1 MQHCSFRLA
10 TCNLEPCKHV
20 RPGSGA
26 ATSLLPCA
34 YVFQAM
40 VKQCRAPCRR
50 LQSSSSS
57 SSTSSSS
64 PSSSSSNESSESG
77 SSCSSCY
84 EPTRFNSEA
93 AVHTLHQ
100 QGLLRNKV
108 LLHAPQFD
116 PTDGAIVYA
125 TISKAGFAHEAAR
138 QQLQDHVS
146 NTHHFCC
153 KQPKCSLCKEVSCT
167 KRAKLMLDFVRS
179 ISTQHRGNRPKCNAV
194 VDRILSR
201 RTETGASVCSAC
213 VCI

>member
-1 MQHCSFRLA
+1 MQPCSVRLA
-10 TCNLEPCKHV
+10 TCNLEPCRHV
-20 RPGSGA
+20 LSGSGV
-26 ATSLLPCA
+26 ATSLLLCT

-64 PSSSSSNESSESG
+64 SSSSKESSESS
-77 SSCSSCY
+77 SSCSSCT

-125 TISKAGFAHEAAR
+125 TISKASFAHEAAR
-138 QQLQDHVS
+138 QQLQDHMS
-146 NTHHFCC
+146 STHHFCC

-179 ISTQHRGNRPKCNAV
+179 ISTQHRGNRAKCNAV

-201 RTETGASVCSAC
+201 RTV
-213 VCI
+213 